1 MKGKDIRTM
10 KQDTKIR
17 RVAARLMAAALS
29 VLLLFSLSGC
39 SFFGPK
45 EERTE
50 WIVDGEYDPLGEE
63 QTAAKLMG
71 YIQAGDVDSI
81 YQAFSQTAK
90 DNSNNLREKIE
101 ELVEFINGN
110 MVSWEFDMGEPYQKT
125 MQYGKIMK
133 NRIICYYLQ
142 TEDMRYA
149 CMIRDVM
156 QDDFNTQN
164 VGFHSIVLCPDGL
177 ESYWNRMSDFDSG
190 GPGIYIAYQGTT
202 CDESTMEN
210 LLELTNEKNRDGLYD
225 LFSVYAKENA
235 PDLHRQIETLMTFLE
250 KPFGSWE
257 FYDCTTEWVYLPGTD
272 DRLLRRTNMFLI
284 HTDNENYTLEI
295 RDLLNESEDGENL
308 GIYSIA
314 VHSEQYSGDY
324 RNLGWLTPGIFVY
337 QLSITPG
344 TTQME
349 GGGTVRFTT
358 SIEAVVTCTTIKDI
372 ELKQLDA
379 FTWEAIL
386 PPDNPSICKFTAT
399 AGDEEV
405 WCFVDNE
412 K

>member
-1 MKGKDIRTM
+1 MIA
-10 KQDTKIR
+10 QQ
-17 RVAARLMAAALS
+17 
-29 VLLLFSLSGC
+29 SGC
-39 SFFGPK
+39 
-45 EERTE
+45 
-50 WIVDGEYDPLGEE
+50 IYLE
-63 QTAAKLMG
+63 Q
-71 YIQAGDVDSI
+71 
-81 YQAFSQTAK
+81 
-90 DNSNNLREKIE
+90 
-101 ELVEFINGN
+101 
-110 MVSWEFDMGEPYQKT
+110 
-125 MQYGKIMK
+125 
-133 NRIICYYLQ
+133 
-142 TEDMRYA
+142 
-149 CMIRDVM
+149 
-156 QDDFNTQN
+156 
-164 VGFHSIVLCPDGL
+164 
-177 ESYWNRMSDFDSG
+177 
-190 GPGIYIAYQGTT
+190 
-202 CDESTMEN
+202 
-210 LLELTNEKNRDGLYD
+210 
-225 LFSVYAKENA
+225 
-235 PDLHRQIETLMTFLE
+235 MT
-250 KPFGSWE
+250 
-257 FYDCTTEWVYLPGTD
+257 D
-272 DRLLRRTNMFLI
+272 MFLI